1 MTDIL
6 DNNASIEPSFISAE
20 VEVTNER
27 PLLNEVPRNMDPTK
41 FSMPYGRNGVPK
53 LVYLNILIKD

>member
-6 DNNASIEPSFISAE
+6 DHNVSLEPADNSALIAAE
-20 VEVTNER
+20 AEVTNER

-41 FSMPYGRNGVPK
+41 CRMPYGRNGVPK
-53 LVYLNILIKD
+53 LV